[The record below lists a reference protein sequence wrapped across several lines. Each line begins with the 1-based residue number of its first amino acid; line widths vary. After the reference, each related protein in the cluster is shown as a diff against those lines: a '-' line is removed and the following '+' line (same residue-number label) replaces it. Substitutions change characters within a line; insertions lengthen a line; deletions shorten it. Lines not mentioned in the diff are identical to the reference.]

1 VKSGDSRREETK
13 HDGEGWPESASTAPA
28 TASSGLGLLGSARG
42 ARKGNERGKLDLASD
57 SAAGRLSGDGLA
69 GATRG
74 NPDVEAGGALANRG
88 GK

>member
-1 VKSGDSRREETK
+1 M
-13 HDGEGWPESASTAPA
+13 
-28 TASSGLGLLGSARG
+28 
-42 ARKGNERGKLDLASD
+42 ASD

-88 GK
+88 GKVTNSKVFEPILTVQNLKFHKAT